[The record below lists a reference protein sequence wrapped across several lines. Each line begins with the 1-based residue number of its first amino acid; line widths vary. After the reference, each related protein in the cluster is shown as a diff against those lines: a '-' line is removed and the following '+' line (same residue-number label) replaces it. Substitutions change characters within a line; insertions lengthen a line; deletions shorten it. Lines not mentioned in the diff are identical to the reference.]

1 MILIKNGKILTMA
14 GRIYDPGSL
23 LIKDGKIEWIGEAAE
38 INRTMQAAG
47 GKENEG
53 GEDRLSEIIDAAG
66 CWVMPGLIDAH
77 CHIGITEEKKGLEG
91 DDCNEMKKPLTPY
104 IRGLDAINPM
114 DSAFHNAIS
123 TGITSMMVGPGSS
136 NVVGGQFAFIKADGR
151 CIDDM
156 KVLAPAAM
164 KTAFGENPKSNY
176 NEQDMIP
183 TTRMT
188 VAAMLREELFCAKA
202 YQKSREKAEKNGE
215 AFEIEFKKECWL
227 PVLEKKIPLKAH
239 VHRADDILT
248 AIRIAKEFDL
258 DMTLDH
264 CTEGHLIAEEIRA
277 SGFPAIIGPT
287 LASRSKIEV
296 QNMDFKTAGILHKH
310 GVKVSICTDHPVTR
324 IQYLPICA
332 GFAAKEGLG
341 IEEGLKA
348 ITINPAEICRV
359 SHRVGSLEIGKDA
372 DIAIFDGNPMEV
384 FTKALFTIIN
394 GEVIYR
400 AEEQSISNEKRK
412 KS

>member
-14 GRIYDPGSL
+14 GRTLDPGSL
-23 LIKDGKIEWIGEAAE
+23 LIKDGKIYKLDREIEAE
-38 INRTMQAAG
+38 Q
-47 GKENEG
+47 
-53 GEDRLSEIIDAAG
+53 DQLSETIDATN
-66 CWVMPGLIDAH
+66 CWVMPGLIESH
-77 CHIGITEEKKGLEG
+77 CHIGITEEKKGFEG
-91 DDCNEMKKPLTPY
+91 DDCNEMKKPLTPQ

-123 TGITSMMVGPGSS
+123 SGITSMMIGPGSS
-136 NVVGGQFAFIKADGR
+136 NVVGGQFVFIKADGR
-151 CIDDM
+151 SIDDM
-156 KVLAPAAM
+156 VVLQPAAM
-164 KTAFGENPKSNY
+164 KTAFGENPKGNY
-176 NEQDMIP
+176 NELGMIP

-188 VAAMLREELFCAKA
+188 MAAMLREELFDAKA
-202 YQKSREKAEKNGE
+202 YQRRKENAELNGDEFE
-215 AFEIEFKKECWL
+215 ADFQKECWL
-227 PVLEKKIPLKAH
+227 PVLRKDIPLKAH

-264 CTEGHLIAEEIRA
+264 CTEGHLIAKEIMA
-277 SGFPAIIGPT
+277 SGFPAIVGPT
-287 LASRSKIEV
+287 IASRNKIEV
-296 QNMDFKTAGILHKH
+296 QNMDFKTAGILHRN
-310 GVKVSICTDHPVTR
+310 GVKVSICTDHPVSR

-348 ITINPAEICRV
+348 ITINAAEICRV
-359 SHRVGSLEIGKDA
+359 SHRVGSLEVGKDA

-384 FTKALFTIIN
+384 FTKSLFTIIN

-400 AEEQSISNEKRK
+400 AEEQSISNEKRIR
-412 KS
+412 SQDH